1 MCGLSLVVASG
12 GYSLVVAHRLLIV
25 VVALVEE
32 HGLYVPASVV
42 VVSRLSFGTTACGI
56 FLDQGLIPGP
66 LHWQADSLPLDH
78 QGSPIS
84 IFWLFFFFFWSHC
97 VSCGILVALPGW
109 NLSPLQ
115 WKHRVFTTGPP
126 GKRLDN
132 PPFNTF
138 SSWTHFPTPLCVLSF
153 TSPINCCSCSW
164 TRLAVN
170 FQRNVN

>member
-12 GYSLVVAHRLLIV
+12 GSSLVVAHRLLIV

-56 FLDQGLIPGP
+56 FLDQGLIPGL

-84 IFWLFFFFFWSHC
+84 IFWLFFWGG
-97 VSCGILVALPGW
+97 V
-109 NLSPLQ
+109 
-115 WKHRVFTTGPP
+115 T
-126 GKRLDN
+126 
-132 PPFNTF
+132 
-138 SSWTHFPTPLCVLSF
+138 LCVMWDLSCL
-153 TSPINCCSCSW
+153 TRMEPESP
-164 TRLAVN
+164 AVEE
-170 FQRNVN
+170 